1 MSVSVNVT
9 SCYEVRPPVKRPEM
23 QGHGMAMAKGCLP
36 VGHSHIE
43 FTSARKAVF
52 LPLSVDIGSAGAK
65 QIGG

>member
-1 MSVSVNVT
+1 MAA
-9 SCYEVRPPVKRPEM
+9 CHQVRPPVKRTEM
-23 QGHGMAMAKGCLP
+23 QGHGMAMDKGCLP
-36 VGHSHIE
+36 AGHSHIE